1 MLPGSTEF
9 SLLHFN
15 LGAWL
20 QGREQ
25 KDKQPTGPLV
35 WKELL
40 EPRKVLFGPNQST
53 DLRYP
58 PELRCSTNAPR
69 PHLQHTR
76 RCVQAYVP
84 WSSLFV
90 ATMRKVTSEEGPW
103 ELESH

>member
-20 QGREQ
+20 HGRER
-25 KDKQPTGPLV
+25 KDKPPTGPLV

-58 PELRCSTNAPR
+58 LSFGAAQMHQDLICSIHAGVSRC
-69 PHLQHTR
+69 
-76 RCVQAYVP
+76 
-84 WSSLFV
+84 
-90 ATMRKVTSEEGPW
+90 TSPGHPCSW
-103 ELESH
+103 LP